1 MDEQTEAQK
10 GETLPRSCSLEVAEP
25 RPEPRFVC
33 PRAGVPPPPGLLHLC
48 PGLGT
53 QFSLTLTLT
62 LTLSTSPTQLHGLRE
77 EMYWEREE
85 AKHFRNGDWME
96 TQRPK
101 LLVSGEVVV
110 QHH

>member
-10 GETLPRSCSLEVAEP
+10 GEALPRSCSLEVAEP
-25 RPEPRFVC
+25 RPEPKFVC
-33 PRAGVPPPPGLLHLC
+33 PRAGMPPPTRLLHLC

-53 QFSLTLTLT
+53 QFSLTLTL
-62 LTLSTSPTQLHGLRE
+62 STSPIQLHGLKE

-85 AKHFRNGDWME
+85 AKNFRNGDWME

-101 LLVSGEVVV
+101 LLVSGDVVV
-110 QHH
+110 QHR